1 MGERDPR
8 DPLDEDAA
16 WAEIVASYGEEPAF
30 PAPEDRPSAPVSVR
44 PEAGEPER
52 PMTDL
57 DLEKGLENWE
67 KALGLEK
74 SPEPGSEEKGQEQ
87 GPEKTSSEATS
98 SEKKPEKGTDAE
110 RETAAEGKQ
119 PGAADGPGDV
129 PPAGR
134 SGDASGDRPGSFV
147 VYAPGVGPRDWS
159 AGASSD
165 DDFDED
171 DEGHFTPPEPPP
183 LPQADVTTKFAW
195 IAVLGGPLLLILTM
209 ILQQPVTWWITTLG
223 IGGFL
228 GGFATLFARMKTDD
242 EDDDPRPGGGA
253 VV

>member
-52 PMTDL
+52 PVTDL

-67 KALGLEK
+67 KGLGLEK
-74 SPEPGSEEKGQEQ
+74 KPEE
-87 GPEKTSSEATS
+87 GPDAAREKTAEA
-98 SEKKPEKGTDAE
+98 P
-110 RETAAEGKQ
+110 Q
-119 PGAADGPGDV
+119 PGAGDEAAGDA
-129 PPAGR
+129 PPAERPESGSAGR
-134 SGDASGDRPGSFV
+134 PGDASGDRPGSFI
-147 VYAPGVGPRDWS
+147 VYAPGVGPSAGPRDWS
-159 AGASSD
+159 ADEPSD
-165 DDFDED
+165 EDFDED

-195 IAVLGGPLLLILTM
+195 IAVLGGPLLLILMM

-228 GGFATLFARMKTDD
+228 GGFATLFARMKGDDDD
-242 EDDDPRPGGGA
+242 EPRPPGSGA